1 MNLIRSLLAAV
12 AASVVFYYTISSE
25 LIGKVIYYGM
35 FSDGMLFFYKVL
47 HLITTTLLG
56 TLCIFLSMFLLKERR
71 KENISLIV
79 IGVWAQALFFGSMF
93 SGLIFFDFLLGAVL
107 YVISVGIIAPNFTD
121 YKRRIFSIANRSNQS

>member
-1 MNLIRSLLAAV
+1 MNLLRSLLATV
-12 AASVVFYYTISSE
+12 AASVAFYYTLSSE
-25 LIGKVIYYGM
+25 LTGKVMYYGL

-79 IGVWAQALFFGSMF
+79 VGVWAQALVFGSLF
-93 SGLIFFDFLLGAVL
+93 SGLLLFDLLLGAIL

-121 YKRRIFSIANRSNQS
+121 YKHRIFSVANRSNQS